1 MKKRKKQRRGTSSSN
16 LLRRNRDGLLNE
28 VCISLAACLFCGR
41 VVRVSPGHEHEC
53 VLGGHACPDCTAV
66 CTLGTC
72 LAAK

>member
-1 MKKRKKQRRGTSSSN
+1 M
-16 LLRRNRDGLLNE
+16 NE